1 MAKMTVKKR
10 RDDLTPRVFMH
21 KTNDIRG
28 GVSVAASE
36 LGGDY
41 LREGAILSAPVD
53 GITHVVKTAEVVA
66 EVAAAD
72 TTIKVSKFHNFKV
85 GDIVMTEPGKAA
97 CAITAI
103 DESNKKYDTL
113 TVKTA
118 LGAIVLGGFLVEA
131 KAEATGTDAS
141 KAELKYEPQS
151 VNGTGQ
157 PFDPKSNISTDA
169 WVHGVT
175 RNNPVPSF
183 IIDKLKGI
191 INL

>member
-1 MAKMTVKKR
+1 MTVKKR
-10 RDDLTPRVFMH
+10 RDDLTPRVFLH
-21 KTNDIRG
+21 KTADIRG

-41 LREGAILSAPVD
+41 LREGAILSAPVE

-72 TTIKVSKFHNFKV
+72 KTIKVSKFHNFKV

-97 CAITAI
+97 HAITAI

-118 LGAIVLGGFLVEA
+118 LGAIALGGFLVEA
-131 KAEATGTDAS
+131 KAEATGADAS

-169 WVHGVT
+169 WVIGVT
-175 RNNPVPSF
+175 RNNPVPGF